1 MNPVCFQEKKLL
13 FSPFFKGQ
21 QLVFLA
27 TGVSRVKN
35 QKRTGTRKMFVLG
48 LGACQ
53 EHKALAFD
61 EALLVQDLRVT

>member
-1 MNPVCFQEKKLL
+1 M
-13 FSPFFKGQ
+13 
-21 QLVFLA
+21 FLA